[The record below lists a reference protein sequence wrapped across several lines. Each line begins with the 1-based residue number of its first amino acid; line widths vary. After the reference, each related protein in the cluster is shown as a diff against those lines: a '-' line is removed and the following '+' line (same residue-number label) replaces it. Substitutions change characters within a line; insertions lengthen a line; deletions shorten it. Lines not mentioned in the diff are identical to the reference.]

1 MRKSQENEEAP
12 DERSRLLRELD
23 ALKMQKL
30 EHEQALLRR
39 KREEEEL
46 TTASVQEEMDKV
58 RAEVGK
64 EVDAKRRHEELDRLR
79 QESDAFK
86 GRPQDETELLRKLG
100 WLPAAGQD
108 AGSNAAPAKDQKPEA
123 PKQKGTRLQGD
134 SAAEP
139 TEAKKQNEEPLAPT
153 SKKQDE
159 ADEQEEDETQK
170 TGQPGNR
177 RQAAM
182 ALNRLRKNASRMAQM
197 PGKLRDLLAQ
207 DDEWTKSKLIGML
220 ADHGGNLAALK
231 TFFEQKVEKTDY
243 TETLTNLAPF
253 TETELIAQKLEEGM
267 WAQDPNLKDGRIY
280 YLAKKEKPLA

>member
-1 MRKSQENEEAP
+1 MQKLEEEEEEEANRKEAEEKATEKLRKSQENEEAP

-23 ALKMQKL
+23 ALKMQKV
-30 EHEQALLRR
+30 EHEEGFLRR

-108 AGSNAAPAKDQKPEA
+108 AGSNAAAKDQKPEA

-153 SKKQDE
+153 SSKKQDE

-170 TGQPGNR
+170 TGQPGWEPSPGGNGAE
-177 RQAAM
+177 QAAQE
-182 ALNRLRKNASRMAQM
+182 RK
-197 PGKLRDLLAQ
+197 PHG
-207 DDEWTKSKLIGML
+207 
-220 ADHGGNLAALK
+220 ADA
-231 TFFEQKVEKTDY
+231 
-243 TETLTNLAPF
+243 
-253 TETELIAQKLEEGM
+253 
-267 WAQDPNLKDGRIY
+267 
-280 YLAKKEKPLA
+280 